1 MPATASAVVRRHSK
15 FANNPLASRMP
26 RPPRTPHAPLMRTRH
41 LVAACVVLGFGA
53 PAMIAQTAPRQYT
66 VVNGSAPRDPTNTLP
81 LKTTRVARFTT
92 DEGSWMSI
100 SLSPDGR
107 TILFDLLGDF
117 YTVPITGGKATRVMG
132 GNQLDVQPTYS
143 PDGRRIAFV
152 SDRSGS
158 DQLWVANADGS
169 NPTRLSSIPSGT
181 LPYPVWTPDGEYIL
195 AGQRLY
201 HLAGGDGVTVPFPA
215 GVTVFSP
222 DGQRTYTSNRTGL
235 ITQFDRKTGDSHV
248 IVSAPGGAMQVTIS
262 PDGRQLAYF
271 TRHDMST
278 SLMLRNL
285 ETGDERLLRHDMQ
298 HDAGQRG
305 AGFGVMPNPAWLKDG
320 SAILTS
326 YGGKIWK
333 VDVAT
338 GKATMIPFSAD
349 VEQYLAPLSRF
360 EYPITDTFVVRQIR
374 DAVPSP
380 DVKRLAF
387 TALDKLYFTN
397 LSGGT
402 PARVTTA
409 VNVVEHSPTWSPD
422 GRTVVFATWTDEAGG
437 DLYRV
442 NADGTGLRKLTTTS
456 SFYFRPVYSPDGR
469 RIVVANGPWVP
480 RRNFV
485 DRLSGAMDEGPL
497 TLSWMNADGG
507 ELHEIVEVGG
517 VSSLPDGALAHFGPD
532 SSRVLYTTPAG
543 LQSVRWDGS
552 DRRTVF
558 TGEPIMLSPTGT
570 HGFVTNAATHRI
582 YVFPTPA
589 LGSAIALN
597 ARAAN
602 SSVPSQVAIEVGG
615 EFPGWTRDGRHM
627 YFSLGRSFF
636 LYDIAAAAQARQDS
650 LKLAW
655 PKRLAG
661 DTLPIPGAD
670 TLPLTPAYRPRRI
683 DIRVTAAGYK
693 PTGTVVLKGARI
705 ISMKGDEVLALGDIV
720 VTDNRIVAVGVSGA
734 VPIPTG
740 ATVIDVAGKTIIPG
754 WVDVHAH
761 TWPSTEVH
769 KTAVPAFYSNLA
781 FGVTTMRDP
790 QTNASAVITYGDR
803 LRSGDLLGPRLFGTG
818 QGIFSGEQILTLQ
831 RAREVVKR
839 YAEFF
844 ETQTIKQYLAGNRRT
859 RQLIVVAT
867 REMQI
872 SPTTEG
878 AGDFKMSITEMLDG
892 YAGHEHA
899 YEIYPLFKDVALL
912 SAASE
917 ITYTPT
923 LLVAYGGPENKH
935 FMIARENAYTEPRLA
950 RFTFQPDLA
959 RRTRTGIWVPEDEF
973 TFKGVSSTAATILK
987 YGGLVGVG
995 AHHEVQGIGTPWDLT
1010 LLSSGGMP
1018 LHDVLRVGTLYGA
1031 RSLGLEKDLGSLETG
1046 KLADLIVLD
1055 ANPLDN
1061 IRNIMKIKYVMRNGQ
1076 LFESETLDEVWPR
1089 QQKLKQPWWLEWLPP
1104 KDLPGRR

>member
-1 MPATASAVVRRHSK
+1 MNRI
-15 FANNPLASRMP
+15 FAGALACFMLTVS
-26 RPPRTPHAPLMRTRH
+26 
-41 LVAACVVLGFGA
+41 VAA
-53 PAMIAQTAPRQYT
+53 AQNQAREYT
-66 VVNGSAPRDPTNTLP
+66 VVDGAAPRDLTNTLP
-81 LKTTRVARFTT
+81 LKTTRIARFTT
-92 DEGSWMSI
+92 DEGSWL
-100 SLSPDGR
+100 SLSVSPDGR

-117 YTVPITGGKATRVMG
+117 YTIPIGGGKATRIMG

-169 NPTRLSSIPSGT
+169 NPLRLSNIPSGT

-195 AGQRLY
+195 AGQRFY
-201 HLAGGDGVTVPFPA
+201 HLAGGEGVTVPFPA

-222 DGQRTYTSNRTGL
+222 DGKRTYTSNRTGL
-235 ITQFDRKTGDSHV
+235 ITVFDRATGRSHV
-248 IVSAPGGAMQVTIS
+248 VVSAASGAMQVTIS
-262 PDGRQLAYF
+262 PDGSKLAYF
-271 TRHDMST
+271 TRHDT
-278 SLMLRNL
+278 QTALMIREL
-285 ETGDERLLRHDMQ
+285 ESGDERLLKGDVQ

-333 VDVAT
+333 IDVAT
-338 GKATMIPFSAD
+338 GNATIIPFSAD
-349 VEQYLAPLSRF
+349 VEQYLGPLSRF
-360 EYPITDTFVVRQIR
+360 HYPITDTFVARQIR

-380 DVKRLAF
+380 DAKRLAF
-387 TALDKLYFTN
+387 TALDKLYLTD
-397 LSGGT
+397 LAGGT
-402 PARVTTA
+402 PSRVTKA

-422 GRTVVFATWTDEAGG
+422 GKSVVFATWTDEAGG

-442 NADGTGLRKLTTTS
+442 NADGSGLHKLTTAS

-469 RIVVANGPWVP
+469 RIVFASGPWVP

-497 TLSWMNADGG
+497 NLAWMNADGG
-507 ELHEIVEVGG
+507 ETHDIVEVGG
-517 VSSLPDGALAHFGPD
+517 VSSVPDGPLAHFGPD
-532 SSRVLYTTPAG
+532 SSRILFTGAGG
-543 LQSVRWDGS
+543 LQSVRWDGT

-558 TGEPIMLSPTGT
+558 AGDPIMLSPTGT
-570 HGFVTNAATHRI
+570 HGFATNAATHRI

-589 LGSAIALN
+589 LGGSITLN
-597 ARAAN
+597 ARASN

-636 LYDIAAAAQARQDS
+636 LYDIAAASAARLDS
-650 LKLAW
+650 LKVAW

-670 TLPLTPAYRPRRI
+670 TLPMKPAYHPQRF
-683 DIRVTAAGYK
+683 DIKVTVAGYK
-693 PTGTVVLKGARI
+693 PTGVVALKGARI
-705 ISMKGDEVLALGDIV
+705 ISMKDSEIIERGDIV
-720 VTDNRIVAVGVSGA
+720 VTDNRITAVGQSGQ
-734 VPIPTG
+734 VMIPAN

-818 QGIFSGEQILTLQ
+818 QGIFSGEQVLTLQ

-859 RQLIVVAT
+859 RQLIVMAT
-867 REMQI
+867 REMGI

-899 YEIYPLFKDVALL
+899 YEIFPLHKDVALL

-935 FMIARENAYTEPRLA
+935 FMIARENAYNEPRLK

-959 RRTRTGIWVPEDEF
+959 RRTRTAVWVPEDEF
-973 TFKGVSSTAATILK
+973 IFKGVSEAAATIVK
-987 YGGLVGVG
+987 HGGLVGVG
-995 AHHEVQGIGTPWDLT
+995 AHHEVQGIGTPWDLI

-1018 LHDVLRVGTLYGA
+1018 LHDILRVGTIFGA
-1031 RSLGLEKDLGSLETG
+1031 RSIGLEKDLGSVETG

-1055 ANPLDN
+1055 ANPLEN
-1061 IRNIMKIKYVMRNGQ
+1061 LRNIMRIKYVMRNGQ
-1076 LFESETLDEVWPR
+1076 LFESETLDEVWPQ
-1089 QQKLKQPWWLEWLPP
+1089 QQKLAQPWWLQWLPP
-1104 KDLPGRR
+1104 AGLTHRP

>member
-1 MPATASAVVRRHSK
+1 
-15 FANNPLASRMP
+15 
-26 RPPRTPHAPLMRTRH
+26 MRAMNR
-41 LVAACVVLGFGA
+41 LVAGA
-53 PAMIAQTAPRQYT
+53 LAGLLLSAPMVSAQNQAREYT
-66 VVNGSAPRDPTNTLP
+66 VVDGSAPRDPTNTLP
-81 LKTTRVARFTT
+81 LKTTRIARFTT
-92 DEGSWMSI
+92 DEGSWMSL
-100 SLSPDGR
+100 SVSPDGR

-117 YTVPITGGKATRVMG
+117 YTIPSTGGKATRIMG
-132 GNQLDVQPTYS
+132 GNQLDVQPTFS
-143 PDGRRIAFV
+143 PDGKRIAFV

-158 DQLWVANADGS
+158 DQLWVASANGS
-169 NPTRLSSIPSGT
+169 DPVRLSNIPTGT
-181 LPYPVWTPDGEYIL
+181 IPYPVWTPDGEYIL
-195 AGQRLY
+195 AGQRFY
-201 HLAGGDGVTVPFPA
+201 HLAGGEGVTIPFPA
-215 GVTVFSP
+215 GVSVFSP
-222 DGQRTYTSNRTGL
+222 DGKRVYTSNRTGL
-235 ITQFDRKTGDSHV
+235 ITAFNRESGRSHV
-248 IVSAPGGAMQVTIS
+248 VVSAPSGAMQVTIS
-262 PDGRQLAYF
+262 PDGKQLGYF
-271 TRHDMST
+271 TRHDT
-278 SLMLRNL
+278 RTALMVREL
-285 ETGDERLLRHDMQ
+285 ESGDERLLRMDVQ

-326 YGGKIWK
+326 YGGKIWR
-333 VDVAT
+333 VDVAS
-338 GKATMIPFSAD
+338 GKTTMIPFSAD
-349 VEQYLAPLSRF
+349 VEQYLGPLSRF
-360 EYPITDTFVVRQIR
+360 HYPITDTFIARQIR

-387 TALDKLYFTN
+387 TALDKLYLTD
-397 LSGGT
+397 LTGGT

-409 VNVVEHSPTWSPD
+409 VNVVEHSPTWSAD
-422 GRTVVFATWTDEAGG
+422 GKTIVFATWTDEAGG

-442 NADGTGLRKLTTTS
+442 SADGSGLRKLTSTS

-469 RIVVANGPWVP
+469 RIVFATGPWVP

-497 TLSWMNADGG
+497 TLAWMNADGG
-507 ELHEIVEVGG
+507 EIHEIVEVGG
-517 VSSLPDGALAHFGPD
+517 VSSLPDGPLAHFGPD
-532 SSRVLYTTPAG
+532 SSRILFTGPLG

-558 TGEPIMLSPTGT
+558 TGDPIMLSPTGT
-570 HGFVTNAATHRI
+570 HGFATNPSTHRI

-589 LGSAIALN
+589 LGGAITLN

-636 LYDIAAAAQARQDS
+636 LYDIAAAAQARLDS
-650 LKLAW
+650 LKQAW
-655 PKRLAG
+655 PRRLAG
-661 DTLPIPGAD
+661 DTLPVPGAD
-670 TLPLTPAYRPRRI
+670 TLPLRPAYQPRRF
-683 DIRVTAAGYK
+683 DIKVSVAGYK
-693 PTGTVVLKGARI
+693 PSGVVALKGARI
-705 ISMKGDEVLALGDIV
+705 ISMKGDEIIDRGDIV
-720 VTDNRIVAVGVSGA
+720 VTDNRITAVGVAGR
-734 VPIPTG
+734 VTIPG
-740 ATVIDVAGKTIIPG
+740 NATVIDVAGKTIIPG

-769 KTAVPAFYSNLA
+769 KTAVPAFHANLA

-790 QTNASAVITYGDR
+790 QTSASAVITYGDR

-818 QGIFSGEQILTLQ
+818 QGIFSGEQVLTLQ

-839 YAEFF
+839 YSEFF

-859 RQLIVVAT
+859 RQLIVMAT
-867 REMQI
+867 REMGI

-899 YEIYPLFKDVALL
+899 YEIFPLHKDVALL

-935 FMIARENAYTEPRLA
+935 YLIARENAYNEPRLK

-959 RRTRTGIWVPEDEF
+959 RRTRTAAWVPEDEF
-973 TFKGVSSTAATILK
+973 IFKGVSEAATTIVK
-987 YGGLVGVG
+987 HGGMVGVG
-995 AHHEVQGIGTPWDLT
+995 AHHEVQGIGTAWDLM
-1010 LLSSGGMP
+1010 LMSAGGMP
-1018 LHDVLRVGTLYGA
+1018 LHDILRVGTIFGA
-1031 RSLGLEKDLGSLETG
+1031 KSIGLDRDLGSVEPG

-1061 IRNIMKIKYVMRNGQ
+1061 VRNLMRIKYVMRNGQ
-1076 LFESETLDEVWPR
+1076 LFESQTLDEVWPR
-1089 QQKLKQPWWLEWLPP
+1089 QQKLARPWWLDWLPP
-1104 KDLPGRR
+1104 AGAPPRP

>member
-1 MPATASAVVRRHSK
+1 MNRILAGALACFTLTAS
-15 FANNPLASRMP
+15 
-26 RPPRTPHAPLMRTRH
+26 
-41 LVAACVVLGFGA
+41 VAA
-53 PAMIAQTAPRQYT
+53 AQNQAREYT
-66 VVNGSAPRDPTNTLP
+66 VVDGAAPRDLTNTLP
-81 LKTTRVARFTT
+81 LKTTRIARFTT
-92 DEGSWMSI
+92 DEGSWL
-100 SLSPDGR
+100 SLSVSPDGR

-117 YTVPITGGKATRVMG
+117 YTIPIGGGKATRIMG

-169 NPTRLSSIPSGT
+169 NPLRLSNIPSGT

-195 AGQRLY
+195 AGQRFY
-201 HLAGGDGVTVPFPA
+201 HLAGGEGVTVPFPA

-222 DGQRTYTSNRTGL
+222 DGKRTYTSNRTGL
-235 ITQFDRKTGDSHV
+235 ITVFDRATGRSHV
-248 IVSAPGGAMQVTIS
+248 VVSAASGAMQVTIS
-262 PDGRQLAYF
+262 PDGSKLAYF
-271 TRHDMST
+271 TRHDT
-278 SLMLRNL
+278 QTALMIREL
-285 ETGDERLLRHDMQ
+285 ESGDERLLKGDVQ

-333 VDVAT
+333 IDVAT
-338 GKATMIPFSAD
+338 GNATIIPFSAD
-349 VEQYLAPLSRF
+349 VEQYLGPLSRF
-360 EYPITDTFVVRQIR
+360 HYPITDTFVARQIR

-380 DVKRLAF
+380 DAKRLAF
-387 TALDKLYFTN
+387 TALDKLYLTD
-397 LSGGT
+397 LAGGT
-402 PARVTTA
+402 PSRVTKA

-422 GRTVVFATWTDEAGG
+422 GKSVVFATWTDEAGG

-442 NADGTGLRKLTTTS
+442 NADGSGLHKLTTAS

-469 RIVVANGPWVP
+469 RIVFASGPWVP

-497 TLSWMNADGG
+497 NLAWMNADGG
-507 ELHEIVEVGG
+507 ETHDIVEVGG
-517 VSSLPDGALAHFGPD
+517 VSSVPDGPLAHFGPD
-532 SSRVLYTTPAG
+532 SSRILFTGAGG
-543 LQSVRWDGS
+543 LQSVRWDGT

-558 TGEPIMLSPTGT
+558 AGDPIMLSPTGT
-570 HGFVTNAATHRI
+570 HGFATNAATHRI

-589 LGSAIALN
+589 LGGSITLN
-597 ARAAN
+597 ARASN

-636 LYDIAAAAQARQDS
+636 LYDIATASAARLDS
-650 LKLAW
+650 LKVAW

-670 TLPLTPAYRPRRI
+670 TLPMKPAYHPQRF
-683 DIRVTAAGYK
+683 DIKVTVAGYK
-693 PTGTVVLKGARI
+693 PTGVVALKGARI
-705 ISMKGDEVLALGDIV
+705 ISMKDSEIIERGDIV
-720 VTDNRIVAVGVSGA
+720 VTDNRITAVGQSGQ
-734 VPIPTG
+734 VMIPAN

-818 QGIFSGEQILTLQ
+818 QGIFSGEQVLTLQ

-859 RQLIVVAT
+859 RQLIVMAT
-867 REMQI
+867 REMGI

-899 YEIYPLFKDVALL
+899 YEIFPLHKDVALL

-935 FMIARENAYTEPRLA
+935 FMIARENAYNEPRLK

-959 RRTRTGIWVPEDEF
+959 RRTRTAVWVPEDEF
-973 TFKGVSSTAATILK
+973 IFKGVSEAAATIVK
-987 YGGLVGVG
+987 HGGLVGVG
-995 AHHEVQGIGTPWDLT
+995 AHHEVQGIGTPWDLI

-1018 LHDVLRVGTLYGA
+1018 LHDILRVGTIFGA
-1031 RSLGLEKDLGSLETG
+1031 RSIGLEKDLGSVETG

-1055 ANPLDN
+1055 ANPLEN
-1061 IRNIMKIKYVMRNGQ
+1061 LRNIMRIKYVMRNGQ

-1089 QQKLKQPWWLEWLPP
+1089 QQKLAQPWWLQWLPP
-1104 KDLPGRR
+1104 AGLTHRP

>member
-1 MPATASAVVRRHSK
+1 MNRIFAGALACFMLTAS
-15 FANNPLASRMP
+15 
-26 RPPRTPHAPLMRTRH
+26 
-41 LVAACVVLGFGA
+41 VAA
-53 PAMIAQTAPRQYT
+53 AQNQAREYT
-66 VVNGSAPRDPTNTLP
+66 VVDGAAPRDLTNTLP
-81 LKTTRVARFTT
+81 LKTTRIARFTT
-92 DEGSWMSI
+92 DEGSWL
-100 SLSPDGR
+100 SLSVSPDGR

-117 YTVPITGGKATRVMG
+117 YTIPIGGGKATRIMG

-169 NPTRLSSIPSGT
+169 NPLRLSNIPSGT

-195 AGQRLY
+195 AGQRFY
-201 HLAGGDGVTVPFPA
+201 HLAGGEGVTVPFPA

-222 DGQRTYTSNRTGL
+222 DGKRTYTSNRTGL
-235 ITQFDRKTGDSHV
+235 ITVFDRATGRSHV
-248 IVSAPGGAMQVTIS
+248 VVSAASGAMQVTIS
-262 PDGRQLAYF
+262 PDGSKLAYF
-271 TRHDMST
+271 TRHDT
-278 SLMLRNL
+278 QTALMIREL
-285 ETGDERLLRHDMQ
+285 ESGDERLLKGNVQ

-333 VDVAT
+333 IDVAT
-338 GKATMIPFSAD
+338 GNATIIPFSAD
-349 VEQYLAPLSRF
+349 VEQYLGPLSRF
-360 EYPITDTFVVRQIR
+360 HYPITDTFVARQIR

-380 DVKRLAF
+380 DAKRLAF
-387 TALDKLYFTN
+387 TALDKLYLTD
-397 LSGGT
+397 LAGGT
-402 PARVTTA
+402 PSRVTKA

-422 GRTVVFATWTDEAGG
+422 GKSVVFATWTDEAGG

-442 NADGTGLRKLTTTS
+442 NADGSGLHKLTTAS

-469 RIVVANGPWVP
+469 RIVFASGPWVP

-497 TLSWMNADGG
+497 NLAWMNADGG
-507 ELHEIVEVGG
+507 ETHDIVEVGG
-517 VSSLPDGALAHFGPD
+517 VSSVPDGPLAHFGPD
-532 SSRVLYTTPAG
+532 SSRILFTGAGG
-543 LQSVRWDGS
+543 LQSVRWDGT

-558 TGEPIMLSPTGT
+558 AGDPIMLSPTGT
-570 HGFVTNAATHRI
+570 HGFATNAATHRI

-589 LGSAIALN
+589 LGGSITLN
-597 ARAAN
+597 ARASN

-636 LYDIAAAAQARQDS
+636 LYDIAAASAARLDS
-650 LKLAW
+650 LKVAW

-670 TLPLTPAYRPRRI
+670 TLPMKPAYHPQRF
-683 DIRVTAAGYK
+683 DIKVTVAGYK
-693 PTGTVVLKGARI
+693 PPGVVALKGARI
-705 ISMKGDEVLALGDIV
+705 ISMKDSEIIERGDIV
-720 VTDNRIVAVGVSGA
+720 VTDNRITAVGQSGQ
-734 VPIPTG
+734 VMIPAN

-818 QGIFSGEQILTLQ
+818 QGIFSGEQVLTLQ

-859 RQLIVVAT
+859 RQLIVMAT
-867 REMQI
+867 REMGI

-899 YEIYPLFKDVALL
+899 YEIFPLHKDVALL

-935 FMIARENAYTEPRLA
+935 FMIARENAYNEPRLK

-959 RRTRTGIWVPEDEF
+959 RRTRTAVWVPEDEF
-973 TFKGVSSTAATILK
+973 IFKGVSEAAATIVK
-987 YGGLVGVG
+987 HGGLVGVG
-995 AHHEVQGIGTPWDLT
+995 AHHEVQGIGTPWDLI

-1018 LHDVLRVGTLYGA
+1018 LHDILRVGTIFGA
-1031 RSLGLEKDLGSLETG
+1031 RSIGLEKDLGSVETG

-1055 ANPLDN
+1055 ANPLEN
-1061 IRNIMKIKYVMRNGQ
+1061 LRNIMRIKYVMRNGQ
-1076 LFESETLDEVWPR
+1076 LFESETLDELWPR
-1089 QQKLKQPWWLEWLPP
+1089 QQKLAQPWWLQWLPP
-1104 KDLPGRR
+1104 AGLTHRP

>member
-1 MPATASAVVRRHSK
+1 MNRI
-15 FANNPLASRMP
+15 FAGALACFMLTVS
-26 RPPRTPHAPLMRTRH
+26 
-41 LVAACVVLGFGA
+41 VAA
-53 PAMIAQTAPRQYT
+53 AQNQAREYT
-66 VVNGSAPRDPTNTLP
+66 VVDGAAPRDLTNTLP
-81 LKTTRVARFTT
+81 LKTTRIARFTT
-92 DEGSWMSI
+92 DEGSWL
-100 SLSPDGR
+100 SLSVSPDGR

-117 YTVPITGGKATRVMG
+117 YTIPIGGGKATRIMG

-169 NPTRLSSIPSGT
+169 NPLRLSNIPSGT

-195 AGQRLY
+195 AGQRFY
-201 HLAGGDGVTVPFPA
+201 HLAGGEGVTVPFPA

-222 DGQRTYTSNRTGL
+222 DGKRTYTSNRTGL
-235 ITQFDRKTGDSHV
+235 ITVFDRATGRSHV
-248 IVSAPGGAMQVTIS
+248 VVSAASGAMQVTIS
-262 PDGRQLAYF
+262 PDGSKLAYF
-271 TRHDMST
+271 TRHDT
-278 SLMLRNL
+278 QTALMIREL
-285 ETGDERLLRHDMQ
+285 ESGDERLLKGDVQ

-333 VDVAT
+333 IDVAT
-338 GKATMIPFSAD
+338 GNATIIPFSAD
-349 VEQYLAPLSRF
+349 VEQYLGPLSRF
-360 EYPITDTFVVRQIR
+360 HYPITDTFVARQIR

-380 DVKRLAF
+380 DAKRLAF
-387 TALDKLYFTN
+387 TALDKLYLTD
-397 LSGGT
+397 LAGGT
-402 PARVTTA
+402 PSRVTKA

-422 GRTVVFATWTDEAGG
+422 GKSVVFATWTDEAGG
-437 DLYRV
+437 DLYRI
-442 NADGTGLRKLTTTS
+442 NADGSGLRKLTTAS

-469 RIVVANGPWVP
+469 RIVFASGPWVP

-497 TLSWMNADGG
+497 NLAWMNADGG
-507 ELHEIVEVGG
+507 ETHDIVEVGG
-517 VSSLPDGALAHFGPD
+517 VSSVPDGPLAHFGPD
-532 SSRVLYTTPAG
+532 SSRILFTGAGG
-543 LQSVRWDGS
+543 LQSVRWDGT

-558 TGEPIMLSPTGT
+558 AGDPIMLSPTGT
-570 HGFVTNAATHRI
+570 HGFATNAATHRI

-589 LGSAIALN
+589 LGGSITLN
-597 ARAAN
+597 ARASN

-636 LYDIAAAAQARQDS
+636 LYDIAAASAARLDS
-650 LKLAW
+650 LKVAW

-670 TLPLTPAYRPRRI
+670 TLPMKPAYHPQRF
-683 DIRVTAAGYK
+683 DIKVTVAGYK
-693 PTGTVVLKGARI
+693 PTGVVALKGARI
-705 ISMKGDEVLALGDIV
+705 ISMKDSEIIERGDIV
-720 VTDNRIVAVGVSGA
+720 VTDNRITAVGQSGQ
-734 VPIPTG
+734 VMIPAN

-818 QGIFSGEQILTLQ
+818 QGIFSGEQVLTLQ

-859 RQLIVVAT
+859 RQLIVMAT
-867 REMQI
+867 REMGI

-899 YEIYPLFKDVALL
+899 YEIFPLHKDVALL

-935 FMIARENAYTEPRLA
+935 FMIARENAYNEPRLK

-959 RRTRTGIWVPEDEF
+959 RRTRTAVWVPEDEF
-973 TFKGVSSTAATILK
+973 IFKGVSEAAATIVK
-987 YGGLVGVG
+987 HGGLVGVG
-995 AHHEVQGIGTPWDLT
+995 AHHEVQGIGTPWDLI

-1018 LHDVLRVGTLYGA
+1018 LHDILRVGTIFGA
-1031 RSLGLEKDLGSLETG
+1031 RSIGLEKDLGSVETG

-1055 ANPLDN
+1055 ANPLEN
-1061 IRNIMKIKYVMRNGQ
+1061 LRNIMRIKYVMRNGQ

-1089 QQKLKQPWWLEWLPP
+1089 QQKLAQPWWLQWLPP
-1104 KDLPGRR
+1104 AGLTHRP

>member
-1 MPATASAVVRRHSK
+1 MNRIFAGALACFMLTAS
-15 FANNPLASRMP
+15 
-26 RPPRTPHAPLMRTRH
+26 
-41 LVAACVVLGFGA
+41 VAA
-53 PAMIAQTAPRQYT
+53 AQNQAREYT
-66 VVNGSAPRDPTNTLP
+66 VVDGAAPRDLTNTLP
-81 LKTTRVARFTT
+81 LKTTRIARFTT
-92 DEGSWMSI
+92 DEGSWL
-100 SLSPDGR
+100 SLSVSPDGR

-117 YTVPITGGKATRVMG
+117 YTIPIGGGKATRIMG

-169 NPTRLSSIPSGT
+169 NPLRLSNIPSGT

-195 AGQRLY
+195 AGQRFY
-201 HLAGGDGVTVPFPA
+201 HLAGGEGVTVPFPA

-222 DGQRTYTSNRTGL
+222 DGKRTYTSNRTGL
-235 ITQFDRKTGDSHV
+235 ITVFDRATGRSHV
-248 IVSAPGGAMQVTIS
+248 VVSAASGAMQVTIS
-262 PDGRQLAYF
+262 PDGSKLAYF
-271 TRHDMST
+271 TRHDT
-278 SLMLRNL
+278 QTALMIREL
-285 ETGDERLLRHDMQ
+285 ESGDERLLKGNVQ

-333 VDVAT
+333 IDVAT
-338 GKATMIPFSAD
+338 GNATIIPFSAD
-349 VEQYLAPLSRF
+349 VEQYLGPLSRF
-360 EYPITDTFVVRQIR
+360 HYPITDTFVARQIR

-380 DVKRLAF
+380 DAKRLAF
-387 TALDKLYFTN
+387 TALDKLYLTD
-397 LSGGT
+397 LAGGT
-402 PARVTTA
+402 PSRVTKA

-422 GRTVVFATWTDEAGG
+422 GKSVVFATWTDEAGG

-442 NADGTGLRKLTTTS
+442 NADGSGLHKLTTAS

-469 RIVVANGPWVP
+469 RIVFASGPWVP

-497 TLSWMNADGG
+497 NLAWMNADGG
-507 ELHEIVEVGG
+507 ETHDIVEVGG
-517 VSSLPDGALAHFGPD
+517 VSSVPDGPLAHFGPD
-532 SSRVLYTTPAG
+532 SSRILFTGAGG
-543 LQSVRWDGS
+543 LQSVRWDGT

-558 TGEPIMLSPTGT
+558 AGDPIMLSPTGT
-570 HGFVTNAATHRI
+570 HGFATNAATHRI

-589 LGSAIALN
+589 LGGSITLN
-597 ARAAN
+597 ARASN

-636 LYDIAAAAQARQDS
+636 LYDIVAASAARLDS
-650 LKLAW
+650 LKVAW

-670 TLPLTPAYRPRRI
+670 TLPMKPAYHPQRF
-683 DIRVTAAGYK
+683 DIKVTVAGYK
-693 PTGTVVLKGARI
+693 PTGVVALTGARI
-705 ISMKGDEVLALGDIV
+705 ISMKDSEIIERGDIV
-720 VTDNRIVAVGVSGA
+720 VTDNRITAVGQSGQ
-734 VPIPTG
+734 VMIPAN

-818 QGIFSGEQILTLQ
+818 QGIFSGEQVLTLQ

-859 RQLIVVAT
+859 RQLIVMAT
-867 REMQI
+867 REMGI

-899 YEIYPLFKDVALL
+899 YEIFPLHKDVALL

-935 FMIARENAYTEPRLA
+935 FMIARENAYNEPRLK

-959 RRTRTGIWVPEDEF
+959 RRTRTAVWVPEDEF
-973 TFKGVSSTAATILK
+973 IFKGVSEAAATIVK
-987 YGGLVGVG
+987 HGGLVGVG
-995 AHHEVQGIGTPWDLT
+995 AHHEVQGIGTPWDLI

-1018 LHDVLRVGTLYGA
+1018 LHDILRVGTIFGA
-1031 RSLGLEKDLGSLETG
+1031 RSIGLEKDLGSVETG

-1055 ANPLDN
+1055 ANPLEN
-1061 IRNIMKIKYVMRNGQ
+1061 LRNIMRIKYVMRNGQ
-1076 LFESETLDEVWPR
+1076 LFESETLDELWPR
-1089 QQKLKQPWWLEWLPP
+1089 QQKLAQPWWLQWLPP
-1104 KDLPGRR
+1104 AGLTHRP